1 MLQVSAMAVLEE
13 EAGQF
18 LIPHVPT
25 ILNVYAQALMHYKT
39 KVIKSSRIGADGTLY
54 GRWK

>member
-1 MLQVSAMAVLEE
+1 MAVLEE

-18 LIPHVPT
+18 LVPHVPA

-39 KVIKSSRIGADGTLY
+39 KVPIPNPEVSCPNVKP
-54 GRWK
+54 